1 MAPCIIAQTAGF
13 EPPGP
18 FYLNIANGHPQTR
31 SQDLASVLK
40 HVVIDQDGNDNPS
53 HHTVLLL
60 MELRANLE
68 NRHDSPD
75 ACQEPKSDSV
85 IWAIDEAMHLSL
97 QFLQSMTDLN
107 GNFKPLVTSCL
118 HLATLIIH
126 TVGRSR
132 CGCHNQTIKE
142 ETISRH
148 APPPRTMGRP
158 PPSSGRPQ

>member
-1 MAPCIIAQTAGF
+1 MAQMAVF

-18 FYLNIANGHPQTR
+18 FYMNIADGHPQKR

-75 ACQEPKSDSV
+75 ACQEPESDYPNP
-85 IWAIDEAMHLSL
+85 
-97 QFLQSMTDLN
+97 T
-107 GNFKPLVTSCL
+107 
-118 HLATLIIH
+118 
-126 TVGRSR
+126 
-132 CGCHNQTIKE
+132 
-142 ETISRH
+142 
-148 APPPRTMGRP
+148 
-158 PPSSGRPQ
+158 PSFGL